1 MASPQTHYARRYDI
15 HIGYQVWGGS
25 GDSGAV
31 DILELSPGLMISI
44 DETDNEPSWLRYTER
59 LAGFSR
65 LIRFDH
71 RGTGL
76 SDPLTLTDQPILEA
90 GAKDMLALLDA
101 CGSERAVVVAN
112 GCVLKGWTQRQP
124 RTPVMVSSSRG
135 SVEGVR

>member
-1 MASPQTHYARRYDI
+1 MTADGA
-15 HIGYQVWGGS
+15 HIAYQVL
-25 GDSGAV
+25 GDGPPDLV
-31 DILELSPGLMISI
+31 FMPGTGHHVELAWELPGF
-44 DETDNEPSWLRYTER
+44 TRVFQR
-59 LAGFSR
+59 LASFSR